1 MRILAL
7 DYGAARIGCAVSDRS
22 GTLATPIPSVAS
34 GDPEALAALAD
45 DRGAERIVI
54 GLPISLDGA
63 EGGQA
68 SETRRFGDRLA
79 ELTDVPIEY
88 YDERF
93 TTRMATRTRRESG
106 ASSDEDSIAAAHLLE
121 SYLQAVEAG
130 GARA

>member
-7 DYGAARIGCAVSDRS
+7 DYGAARIGCAVSDPS

-34 GDPEALAALAD
+34 GDPGALAALAD
-45 DRGAERIVI
+45 DREAERIVI

-79 ELTDVPIEY
+79 ELTDIPIEY

-121 SYLQAVEAG
+121 AYLQAVEAG
-130 GARA
+130 GGTA

>member
-45 DRGAERIVI
+45 NRGAERIVI

-79 ELTDVPIEY
+79 ELTDIPIEY

-121 SYLQAVEAG
+121 AYLQAVEAG
-130 GARA
+130 GGTA

>member
-1 MRILAL
+1 MRVLAL

-22 GTLATPIPSVAS
+22 GTLATPISSIPS
-34 GDPEALAALAD
+34 GEPKALAALAD
-45 DRGAERIVI
+45 EVGAERIVI

-68 SETRRFGDRLA
+68 SETRRFGDRLT
-79 ELTDVPIEY
+79 ELTDVPVEY

-121 SYLQAVEAG
+121 AYLQAVEASG
-130 GARA
+130 GTA

>member
-7 DYGAARIGCAVSDRS
+7 DYGAARIGCAISDRS
-22 GTLATPIPSVAS
+22 GTLATPIPSVTS
-34 GDPEALAALAD
+34 GDPETLAALAN

-68 SETRRFGDRLA
+68 SETRPFGDRLA

-121 SYLQAVEAG
+121 AYLQAVEAG
-130 GARA
+130 GGTA

>member
-1 MRILAL
+1 M
-7 DYGAARIGCAVSDRS
+7 
-22 GTLATPIPSVAS
+22 
-34 GDPEALAALAD
+34 
-45 DRGAERIVI
+45 I

-68 SETRRFGDRLA
+68 SETRQFGDRLA

-121 SYLQAVEAG
+121 AYLQAVEAG
-130 GARA
+130 GGTA

>member
-7 DYGAARIGCAVSDRS
+7 DYGAARIGCAISDRS

-45 DRGAERIVI
+45 DREAERIVI

-79 ELTDVPIEY
+79 ELTDIPIEY

-121 SYLQAVEAG
+121 AYLQAVEAG
-130 GARA
+130 GGTA

>member
-121 SYLQAVEAG
+121 AYLQAVEAG
-130 GARA
+130 GGTA

>member
-7 DYGAARIGCAVSDRS
+7 DYGAARIGCAISDRS

-79 ELTDVPIEY
+79 ELTDIPIEY

-93 TTRMATRTRRESG
+93 TTRMATRTRQESG

-121 SYLQAVEAG
+121 AYLQAVEAG
-130 GARA
+130 GGTA

>member
-7 DYGAARIGCAVSDRS
+7 DYGAARIGCAVSGRS

-63 EGGQA
+63 ERGQA

-79 ELTDVPIEY
+79 ELTDIPIEY

-130 GARA
+130 GGTA

>member
-79 ELTDVPIEY
+79 ELTDIPIEY

-121 SYLQAVEAG
+121 AYLQAVEAG
-130 GARA
+130 GGTA

>member
-7 DYGAARIGCAVSDRS
+7 DYGAARIGCAISDRS

-79 ELTDVPIEY
+79 ELTDIPIEY
-88 YDERF
+88 CDERF

-121 SYLQAVEAG
+121 AYLQAVEAG
-130 GARA
+130 GGTA

>member
-7 DYGAARIGCAVSDRS
+7 DYGAARIGCAISDRS

-34 GDPEALAALAD
+34 GDPGALAALAD
-45 DRGAERIVI
+45 DREAERIVI

-79 ELTDVPIEY
+79 ELTDIPIEY

-121 SYLQAVEAG
+121 AYLQAVEAG
-130 GARA
+130 GGTA

>member
-7 DYGAARIGCAVSDRS
+7 DYGAARIGCAISDRS
-22 GTLATPIPSVAS
+22 GTLATPIPSVTS
-34 GDPEALAALAD
+34 GDPDALAVLAD

-54 GLPISLDGA
+54 GLPISLDGV

-68 SETRRFGDRLA
+68 SETRQFGDRLA
-79 ELTDVPIEY
+79 ELTDIPIEY

-121 SYLQAVEAG
+121 AYLQAVEAG
-130 GARA
+130 GGTA

>member
-22 GTLATPIPSVAS
+22 GTLATPIPSVPS
-34 GDPEALAALAD
+34 GEPGALAALAD
-45 DRGAERIVI
+45 ELGAERIVI

-68 SETRRFGDRLA
+68 SETRRFGDRLI
-79 ELTDVPIEY
+79 ELTGVPIEY

-121 SYLQAVEAG
+121 AYLQAVEASG
-130 GARA
+130 GTA

>member
-7 DYGAARIGCAVSDRS
+7 DYGAARIGCAVSDPS
-22 GTLATPIPSVAS
+22 GTLATPIPSVIS
-34 GDPEALAALAD
+34 GDPEALVALAD
-45 DRGAERIVI
+45 DRGVERIVI

-121 SYLQAVEAG
+121 AYLQAVEAG
-130 GARA
+130 GGTA

>member
-7 DYGAARIGCAVSDRS
+7 DYGAARIGCAISDRS

-34 GDPEALAALAD
+34 GDPGALAALAD

-79 ELTDVPIEY
+79 ELTDIPIEY

-121 SYLQAVEAG
+121 AYLQAVEAG
-130 GARA
+130 GGTA

>member
-7 DYGAARIGCAVSDRS
+7 DYGAARIGCAVSDPS
-22 GTLATPIPSVAS
+22 GTLATPIPSVIS
-34 GDPEALAALAD
+34 GDPEALAALAE
-45 DRGAERIVI
+45 DRGVERIVI

-79 ELTDVPIEY
+79 ELIDIPIEY
-88 YDERF
+88 YDERL

-121 SYLQAVEAG
+121 AYLQAVEAG
-130 GARA
+130 GGTA